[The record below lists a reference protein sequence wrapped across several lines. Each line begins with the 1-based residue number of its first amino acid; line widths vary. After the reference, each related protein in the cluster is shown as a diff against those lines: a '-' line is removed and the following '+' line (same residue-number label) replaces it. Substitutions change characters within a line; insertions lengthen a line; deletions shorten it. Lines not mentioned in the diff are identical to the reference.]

1 MKALSIMDGHQLL
14 TDEWSGLEGEA
25 GQTTV
30 HKDETNQKAPKIASE
45 KNSNVGA
52 SARVKIDPYF
62 VPIFRNKM
70 LNCAGF
76 LSSGGENYVAH
87 F

>member
-1 MKALSIMDGHQLL
+1 MDGHQLL
-14 TDEWSGLEGEA
+14 TDERSGLEGVA
-25 GQTTV
+25 NHGSQRRTKKV
-30 HKDETNQKAPKIASE
+30 PKIASE